1 MIAEITPPLM
11 TVEEYLKLEAT
22 AQEKHEYVDGR
33 LYAMAG
39 GTNAQDRVGNNVRA
53 LINIHLGEG
62 PCLLHG
68 PDVRLRA
75 HEQVYYYP
83 DAFVTCD
90 QEVVPTV
97 SSFNDARLVVEV
109 LSPSTEQADR
119 GEKFANYQAL
129 ESFAEYVLVDS
140 RRRQVERFKRVGDGS
155 WLYRLY
161 REGDTFG
168 FETIGLEIPV
178 AALYTASG
186 V

>member
-1 MIAEITPPLM
+1 MIAEITPPLV
-11 TVEEYLKLEAT
+11 TVEEYLRLEAT
-22 AQEKHEYVDGR
+22 AREKHEYVDGR
-33 LYAMAG
+33 LYALAG
-39 GTNAQDRVGNNVRA
+39 GTNAHDRIGNNVRS

-75 HEQVYYYP
+75 NEQVYYYP

-90 QEVVPTV
+90 QELVPTV

-109 LSPSTEQADR
+109 LSPSTEPADR

-129 ESFAEYVLVDS
+129 PSFAEYVLVDS
-140 RRRQVERFKRVGDGS
+140 RRRRVERFKRVGDGS

-161 REGDTFG
+161 RERDTFG
-168 FETIGLEIPV
+168 FETIGLEVPV
-178 AALYTASG
+178 AALYMASG